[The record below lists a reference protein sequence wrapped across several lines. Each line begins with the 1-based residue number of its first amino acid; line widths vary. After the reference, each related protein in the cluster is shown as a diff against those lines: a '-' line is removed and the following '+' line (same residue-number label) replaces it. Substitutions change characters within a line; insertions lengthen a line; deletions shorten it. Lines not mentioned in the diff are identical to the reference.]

1 LVHIYSPFYSSAC
14 KCIIPWKKEDSK
26 RTIFREFI
34 KICNTNPKKSYYILY
49 NIEMEGNKMQDE
61 VRNCG
66 CGCGN
71 NGLFGLFNGNGCGD
85 SGILFFI
92 IIFLLLFTN
101 NGNCGCGC
109 GR

>member
-1 LVHIYSPFYSSAC
+1 
-14 KCIIPWKKEDSK
+14 
-26 RTIFREFI
+26 
-34 KICNTNPKKSYYILY
+34 
-49 NIEMEGNKMQDE
+49 MQDE

-71 NGLFGLFNGNGCGD
+71 NGFLGNLFSGNGCGD
-85 SGILFFI
+85 NGILFFI

-101 NGNCGCGC
+101 NGC